1 MADKIKSKNKSKIK
15 TMELSGEEKK
25 ILLETARNSIK
36 SVFTGQKVNEPD
48 YIEHPIFKSHAGAFV
63 TLTELGSLRGCIG
76 YIISD
81 QPLWQTVCEVAIQA
95 SQNDPRFPSV
105 RQSEIRNLEIEI
117 SILSEPFPLNSYD
130 EIEIGKH
137 GLILNEKGRRGL
149 LLPQV
154 PVEHHLNRDQYLDAI
169 CQKTGFPSGYW
180 RGKFLNLSA
189 FTATVFS
196 ESEINSESIKRG

>member
-1 MADKIKSKNKSKIK
+1 MNL
-15 TMELSGEEKK
+15 TLEEKK
-25 ILLETARNSIK
+25 FLLKTARATIISFFTK
-36 SVFTGQKVNEPD
+36 ESVLEPD
-48 YIEHPIFKSHAGAFV
+48 YNSHPVYKSKAGAFV
-63 TLTELGSLRGCIG
+63 TLMEFGSLRGCIG

-81 QPLWQTVCEVAIQA
+81 QPLFETVCEAAIQA

-105 RQSEIRNLEIEI
+105 KQSEIKNLSIEI

-137 GLILNEKGRRGL
+137 GLILEEKGRRGL

-154 PVEHHLNRDQYLDAI
+154 PVEHHMNKEQYLDAI
-169 CQKTGFPSGYW
+169 CQKSGFPAGYW
-180 RGKFLNLSA
+180 KTKQLKLNA

-196 ESEINSESIKRG
+196 EEELTEQ